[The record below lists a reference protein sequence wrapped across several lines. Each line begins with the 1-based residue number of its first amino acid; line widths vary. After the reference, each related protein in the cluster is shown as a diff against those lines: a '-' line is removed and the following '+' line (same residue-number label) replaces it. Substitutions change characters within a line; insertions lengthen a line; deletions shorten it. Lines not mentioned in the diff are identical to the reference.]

1 VSPRKLSQRV
11 QSALVVLALVGVTAA
26 GYFFL
31 ISPKRSSAVAL
42 EKEIVAV
49 QEQIDER
56 LAKMR
61 VPERAPLDV
70 PDLFQLARAIPDE
83 TDMSEI
89 ILELDRVAS
98 ASGLQFESI
107 SPQTPVAGK
116 GFQVLPITLALDGRY
131 SKVSS
136 FLGRLRSLVRV
147 RGGKLRAKGRLFTV
161 ESVSLAESEKL
172 FPNLRA
178 TMTVNAFVF
187 GGSAAAAPDASTTP
201 KTPEEPDAGTT
212 TTSGGES

>member
-1 VSPRKLSQRV
+1 MNPRNLSPRI
-11 QSALVVLALVGVTAA
+11 QSVLVVLALAGVTAA

-31 ISPKRSSAVAL
+31 ISPKRSSAAEL
-42 EKEIVAV
+42 QQEIVAV
-49 QEQIDER
+49 QQQIDER
-56 LAKMR
+56 LAKVR
-61 VPERAPLDV
+61 VPGPAPLDV
-70 PDLFQLARAIPDE
+70 ADLFQLTRAIPDE
-83 TDMSEI
+83 PDMSEI

-98 ASGLQFESI
+98 ASGLQVESI

-116 GFQVLPITLALDGRY
+116 GFQVLPITLAFDGRY

-136 FLGRLRSLVRV
+136 FLGRLRGLVRM

-161 ESVSLAESEKL
+161 ESISLAESEAL

-187 GGSAAAAPDASTTP
+187 GGSAPAAPDGSTTP
-201 KTPEEPDAGTT
+201 KPPEEPATATT
-212 TTSGGES
+212 PLGGES